1 MKCFIQACA
10 QLAVGKGHFIE
21 KERLCFILNQTK
33 IFYPHHGIFQFSC
46 FNGLFEYMANKRL
59 PVIKTVR

>member
-21 KERLCFILNQTK
+21 KEKLCFISNQTK
-33 IFYPHHGIFQFSC
+33 IFYPHHGIFQFSY
-46 FNGLFEYMANKRL
+46 FNGFFL
-59 PVIKTVR
+59 